1 MEVQVKVMADL
12 KLNGKSFTQEMKYF
26 AEGNSI
32 TINGQTDMVNW
43 VVQGFVDALNKV
55 CLDLHTWQDGKSVLW
70 SVRDIGVVS
79 ILNETSNIPCRQL

>member
-1 MEVQVKVMADL
+1 MKVMVDL

-55 CLDLHTWQDGKSVLW
+55 CLDLHTGQDGKSVLW
-70 SVRDIGVVS
+70 SVGDIGVVS
-79 ILNETSNIPCRQL
+79 ILNETSNIPCIQL